1 MAGTPRLDVGQRMF
15 HSLLFY
21 GALVVVT
28 ITLSLATV
36 LSGFITRSSRIPQK
50 IARLWA
56 RTLLGAG
63 GVRLEVQGQENID
76 PQRPYIF
83 AANHQSQFDIFA
95 LLAAVP
101 VSFSWLAK
109 EELFRIPILGA
120 AMKAADYI
128 PINRANRKSAFASI
142 DEAAMR
148 VRQGASIVIFPE
160 GTRSLDGKLKAF
172 KKGGFFLAIKSSQ
185 PVVPVSISGSFR
197 VLAKGSF
204 RVHRGTIRVHFSPP
218 IATDGLSSADKDW
231 LISEVRRA
239 MEQHLPPEEKG
250 DPEPPPKRRK
260 NSSQ

>member
-1 MAGTPRLDVGQRMF
+1 ML

-28 ITLSLATV
+28 ITLSLMAV
-36 LSGFITRSSRIPQK
+36 LSALVTRSSRIPQK

-56 RTLLGAG
+56 RMLLGAA
-63 GVRLEVQGQENID
+63 GVRLEVQGKENVD
-76 PQRPYIF
+76 PLKPYIF

-109 EELFRIPILGA
+109 EELFRIPLLGA

-128 PINRANRKSAFASI
+128 PINRTDRRSAFASI

-160 GTRSLDGKLKAF
+160 GTRSPDGKVRGF
-172 KKGGFFLAIKSSQ
+172 KKGGFFLAIKSRQ
-185 PVVPVSISGSFR
+185 PMIPVSISGGFR
-197 VLAKGSF
+197 VLAKGSL

-218 IATDGLSSADKDW
+218 IPTDTLSSADKDW
-231 LISEVRRA
+231 LIFEVRRV
-239 MEQHLPPEEKG
+239 MRQHLPPEEQG
-250 DPEPPPKRRK
+250 DPDPPLKNRK